1 MKDEPGAP
9 PQRRSRLAKLL
20 AILFFLVVAMAI
32 PEVGAWF
39 FITRVAKKDAPRG
52 RSEKIL
58 DAYREY
64 KLAPDYS
71 KEGRVTNAQGFR
83 RHEDVHLEK
92 PDGTYR
98 IFLMGGSGAFGAAAM
113 TPFPRYLI
121 SNEDTIAYKL
131 EESLNSQVR
140 ELRFE
145 VINAAVGGYKTHHH
159 LVYLNQ
165 TLLDYDPDM
174 VLFMDG
180 TNDHYRLSPEFRS
193 FTPIMHQTESVNDPS
208 LGFVGGTA
216 IHYLARRSW
225 FFHGL
230 WIAHG
235 RWKSWNKPR
244 PVPRAEGNLADYES
258 VAHRT
263 FLKMIKR
270 NVMILKDEGVIP
282 IVFLQPELVLQP
294 DSTMSPE
301 EKELLA
307 IDLPLHPPDYRRQM
321 EGMYAQLVPM
331 LTDWSEQYEFEFH
344 DLNPLFHAVDEQCLI
359 DFAHVSP
366 NGSQVIA
373 DFMREKIL
381 ARLAREGV
389 SRDGGS

>member
-1 MKDEPGAP
+1 MKDQPSAP
-9 PQRRSRLAKLL
+9 SQRRSRLARLL
-20 AILFFLVVAMAI
+20 VNMLVLVVAMAI

-39 FITRVAKKDAPRG
+39 FITQIAKKDAPRG

-71 KEGRVTNAQGFR
+71 KDGRVTNAQGFR
-83 RHEDVHLEK
+83 RREDVRLEK
-92 PDGTYR
+92 AEGVYR
-98 IFLMGGSGAFGAAAM
+98 IFLMGGSGAFGAAASV
-113 TPFPRYLI
+113 PFPRYLI
-121 SNEDTIAYKL
+121 TNEDTIAYKL
-131 EESLNSQVR
+131 EESLNSQR
-140 ELRFE
+140 LGLRFQ

-180 TNDHYRLSPEFRS
+180 TNDHYRLLPDFRS
-193 FTPIMHQTESVNDPS
+193 FTPIMHQTDSVNDPS
-208 LGFVGGTA
+208 LDFIAGTA
-216 IHYLARRSW
+216 LHYLARRSW

-230 WIAHG
+230 WIADR
-235 RWKSWNKPR
+235 RWRSWKNPNMGPR
-244 PVPRAEGNLADYES
+244 TVGAGNLADYES
-258 VAHRT
+258 VARRT

-282 IVFLQPELVLQP
+282 LVFLQPELNLQP

-301 EKELLA
+301 DKELLA
-307 IDLPLHPPDYRRQM
+307 IDLPLRLPIYRGQKAK
-321 EGMYAQLVPM
+321 MYAQLVPM
-331 LTDWSEQYEFEFH
+331 LTDWSEQHEFEFH
-344 DLNPLFHAVDEQCLI
+344 DLNPLFHAVKEQCFI
-359 DFAHVSP
+359 DFAHLSP
-366 NGSQVIA
+366 KGSQVIA

-381 ARLAREGV
+381 ARLAQE
-389 SRDGGS
+389 